1 MPNDHFVPRHY
12 LRQFAASASELIV
25 VANISPYRFLGLKG
39 IGGQCCEDDFYENN
53 NAIDKLLGVSEND
66 LAPVLVRVIRKRD
79 FDTKEINALK
89 MLAVILNVRTRKAI
103 EAAKVFPRFIAKA
116 FIESAIEQGR
126 LPPLPEG
133 NSLDEAIDFKGVAGV
148 LIQQMIPC
156 WMETQTLS
164 AKLLKAHNGT
174 CFITS
179 DNPAVV
185 LNQFAWGADPMRSFA
200 GFSQSGFQLLI
211 PISPNLCLII
221 YDAKV
226 YKVGSRRHRLIEI
239 SKTDVEIINSLQVQ
253 SADNCLYFHEPKM
266 EQEVQKLVERYV
278 NLRVP
283 LRDFLQTFP
292 GKDQNEE
299 IIKVSN
305 ESVSLP
311 NRWKFCSYRRHIKF
325 KPGDRRD
332 PAWTALANQLMK
344 DFDQNPNGG
353 DVFTRLE
360 KILA

>member
-185 LNQFAWGADPMRSFA
+185 LNQFAWGADTTAATGNASRVARDSVCVRAGDANDRDNFA
-200 GFSQSGFQLLI
+200 RDALPAESGHATGQINKF
-211 PISPNLCLII
+211 
-221 YDAKV
+221 DM
-226 YKVGSRRHRLIEI
+226 
-239 SKTDVEIINSLQVQ
+239 DV
-253 SADNCLYFHEPKM
+253 
-266 EQEVQKLVERYV
+266 
-278 NLRVP
+278 
-283 LRDFLQTFP
+283 
-292 GKDQNEE
+292 
-299 IIKVSN
+299 
-305 ESVSLP
+305 
-311 NRWKFCSYRRHIKF
+311 
-325 KPGDRRD
+325 
-332 PAWTALANQLMK
+332 
-344 DFDQNPNGG
+344 
-353 DVFTRLE
+353 
-360 KILA
+360 